1 MGINVGDIIRD
12 GRDIYGDGVNV
23 AGRLERV
30 RCRLS
35 AGGKEIRTLGP
46 PVEDGAWTASAELR
60 EVPAGQLRFAPDSPL
75 EGDGF
80 ELPVPRE
87 KYLRSEA
94 EGRLARQPKS
104 PIAATAFR

>member
-75 EGDGF
+75 EGSGF
-80 ELPVPRE
+80 EPSVPLAGPTSDSQSAPIETPPRE
-87 KYLRSEA
+87 EDL
-94 EGRLARQPKS
+94 
-104 PIAATAFR
+104 